1 MTFTGAC
8 NPRFKDFTA
17 DPSKEIDLGS
27 KWDQG
32 GLGGWGHEKD
42 LEASSIAHSC
52 VCLELPK
59 FFSKKVPDAPLGS

>member
-8 NPRFKDFTA
+8 NPRAKDFTA
-17 DPSKEIDLGS
+17 DPSKEIDLRS

-32 GLGGWGHEKD
+32 RLGGWGPEKD
-42 LEASSIAHSC
+42 LEASSIVYSR
-52 VCLELPK
+52 VCLELHK